1 MNASAPYLS
10 VVVTARNDDHGGNLL
25 RRMQAFVHGWI
36 GQCKRHDLSAEL
48 IVVEWN
54 PTEGK
59 PRLAEV
65 LRWPADLGSCA
76 IRFVEVPAEIHQR
89 YRYADSLPL
98 YQMIAKN
105 VGIRRARGEF
115 VLATNIDVLFSD
127 ELMQFFAARR
137 LETGRMYRIDRHD
150 VMSDVPECGTVDE
163 QLAYCRSHLL
173 RINTREGTY
182 KVTEDGS
189 RALEVDDISIHGSG
203 ITFGCGW
210 FPVERFPNGAVFR
223 WAASD
228 AEVIVRLPGDPPPP
242 LAFEIEP
249 GPAVNYG
256 HMRLQVLG
264 EEDVVLAE
272 AVVQRRSQL
281 QLTFPHGLQPL
292 RRFRL
297 RVIGGGYSTPRDP
310 RLLNFRVFSWKWD
323 VESASAASLEDYRLS
338 VLPVPVVSSRR
349 LRQAVELCLHA
360 GSASRAAL
368 VIPRYFFR
376 SRKLKVKLAKGEDV
390 FQRGSGISP
399 GLGWYPLE
407 YCFGEGFRWVRK
419 DAALT
424 ICAPHDEP
432 RKLLLQIEPGPGVN
446 HGAFELLVRDAGGA
460 VVSSAWVKRGP
471 QLLALDI
478 PYHPGQTERF
488 LLTLEGGDRPSRND
502 PRILN
507 FRISWCGWS
516 LAHCIGEEPEFEQ
529 VDDASADAPV
539 FLHTNGCGDFT
550 LMAREHWFDL
560 RGYPEFDLFSMN
572 IDSVLCYTA
581 HHAGFREQVLD
592 DPLRIYHIEH
602 GTGSGWTPEGQTKLF
617 TRLAEKGITFVDYQQ
632 VVSWAIDMRRMNS
645 PMIFNVQNWGLA
657 SDELAERE
665 VLSDSCA
672 RVSG

>member
-1 MNASAPYLS
+1 MNSSTPYLS

-36 GQCKRHDLSAEL
+36 SQCKRHDLSAEL

-54 PTEGK
+54 PPEDK
-59 PRLAEV
+59 PRLAEA
-65 LRWPADLGSCA
+65 LRLPAGLGPCSV
-76 IRFVEVPAEIHQR
+76 RFVEVPGEIHQR
-89 YRYADSLPL
+89 YRYADCLPL

-105 VGIRRARGEF
+105 AGIRRARGEF

-137 LETGRMYRIDRHD
+137 LESGRMYRIDRHD

-182 KVTEDGS
+182 KLSDDGS
-189 RALEVDDISIHGSG
+189 RALEVNDIVIPGSG
-203 ITFGCGW
+203 IRFGCGW
-210 FPVERFPNGAVFR
+210 FPVERSPSGEIFR
-223 WAASD
+223 WASSD
-228 AEVIVRLPGDPPPP
+228 AEVIAMLPSDTSPP
-242 LAFEIEP
+242 LEFEIEP
-249 GPAVNYG
+249 GPGVNYG

-264 EEDVVLAE
+264 EEGAVLAE
-272 AVVQRRSQL
+272 AVVRRRSRL
-281 QLTFPHGLQPL
+281 LLTFPHGLQTL
-292 RRFRL
+292 CRFRL
-297 RVIGGGYSTPRDP
+297 RVIGGGYPTPRDP
-310 RLLNFRVFSWKWD
+310 RILNFRVYSCKW
-323 VESASAASLEDYRLS
+323 VTESASASPPRDYRLS
-338 VLPVPVVSSRR
+338 VLPVQVASPRV

-368 VIPRYFFR
+368 VIPRYLLR

-390 FQRGSGISP
+390 FQRGSGIRP

-419 DAALT
+419 DAAL
-424 ICAPHDEP
+424 IIHAPDGEP

-446 HGAFELLVRDAGGA
+446 HAAFELLVRDATGA
-460 VVSSAWVKRGP
+460 LVTSAWVERGP
-471 QLLALDI
+471 QLLALNI
-478 PYHPGQTERF
+478 PYYPGQTEQF
-488 LLTLEGGDRPSRND
+488 VLTLDGGDRPARKD
-502 PRILN
+502 PRLLN

-516 LAHCIGEEPEFEQ
+516 LDRGAKEGEFEH
-529 VDDASADAPV
+529 VDEGNTDAPV

-592 DPLRIYHIEH
+592 DPMRIYHIEH

-632 VVSWAIDMRRMNS
+632 VVSWAIDMRRMNR
-645 PMIFNVQNWGLA
+645 PMIFNIRNWGLA